1 MANTVLKM
9 IEVVGTSEKGLDDA
23 IREAVSRASKTVRN
37 MQWFEVTEIRGS
49 IDDKA
54 VAQFQVMV
62 KIGFAI
68 D

>member
-9 IEVVGTSEKGLDDA
+9 IEVVGTSEKGVDDA
-23 IREAVSRASKTVRN
+23 IREAVSRASNTVRN

-54 VAQFQVMV
+54 VTQFQVML

>member
-1 MANTVLKM
+1 MSSTVLKM

-23 IREAVSRASKTVRN
+23 IQQAVSRASKTVRN

-49 IDDKA
+49 IADDA
-54 VAQFQVMV
+54 VAQFQVML

>member
-1 MANTVLKM
+1 MSSTVLKM

-23 IREAVSRASKTVRN
+23 IQQAVSRASKTVRN

-49 IDDKA
+49 IADDE
-54 VAQFQVMV
+54 VDQFQVML

>member
-49 IDDKA
+49 IDDEA

>member
-1 MANTVLKM
+1 MSSTVLKM

-23 IREAVSRASKTVRN
+23 IQQAVSRASKTVRN

-49 IDDKA
+49 IADDA
-54 VAQFQVMV
+54 VDQFQVML